1 MPRFQAGNIERNMQL
16 LDTVEDIAKSK
27 GATVPQIALA
37 WLLSCGGDVFPIP
50 GAKSRKHLE
59 ENLKAVEIV
68 LAPDELARIDAIL
81 PPGAAAGTRYPPGQ
95 MKRVNV

>member
-1 MPRFQAGNIERNMQL
+1 L
-16 LDTVEDIAKSK
+16 LAVVEDIAKSK

-37 WLLSCGGDVFPIP
+37 WLLSRGPDVFPIP
-50 GAKSRKHLE
+50 GAKTRRHLE
-59 ENLKAVEIV
+59 ENLKAVQIV
-68 LAPDELARIDAIL
+68 FSADELVRIEASI